1 MEEDNIALYVFK
13 DRVKFFISTK
23 AELLEEKVNNW
34 IEETE
39 KNNQVVVIQA
49 IEPIMSYTTIRS
61 KDRDTGAYMIGC
73 MIHYHLIE
81 EEIDGDLCV
90 EDNGPDSDNFGL
102 NFPS

>member
-1 MEEDNIALYVFK
+1 MEEDNRALYIFK

-39 KNNQVVVIQA
+39 KNNQAVVIQKF
-49 IEPIMSYTTIRS
+49 EPIMSYTTIRS

-73 MIHYHLIE
+73 MIHYLIE
-81 EEIDGDLCV
+81 EEIDGDLCI
-90 EDNGPDSDNFGL
+90 EDSGPDSDNFGL